1 MDRKIKRKLRRELKK
16 MDLNQILNLI
26 NNISAKEKLQNDIRQ
41 INKVSFKEGEK

>member
-1 MDRKIKRKLRRELKK
+1 MDRKTKRKLRRELKK

-26 NNISAKEKLQNDIRQ
+26 NDISAKEKSQNDIRR